1 MLTRSQIYG
10 DVDAIIAGSPT
21 LFCNR
26 ELQIMSI
33 ETFPAAAY
41 WCSGTYWCVGR
52 SPWYEGY
59 IAAGPLLLLRSFV
72 RNRDYMLA
80 PAHGEF
86 RSRRNRRVSLA
97 RFVAEHR
104 GSYYPLRWLG
114 VFWTDHPLDRM
125 KVFYAH
131 RPRKDG
137 MIVRP

>member
-33 ETFPAAAY
+33 ENFEAAAY
-41 WCSGTYWCVGR
+41 WCSGTNWCVGR
-52 SPWYEGY
+52 NPWFEGY
-59 IAAGPLLLLRSFV
+59 IAAGPLFLLRSFV

-86 RSRRNRRVSLA
+86 RSRRNRRVSLS

-104 GSYYPLRWLG
+104 GSYLPLRWLG
-114 VFWTDHPLDRM
+114 VFWHDHSLDGM
-125 KVFYAH
+125 EVFYA
-131 RPRKDG
+131 KSSVKEG
-137 MIVRP
+137 KKVRP